1 MSDPL
6 GFLEGAKSL
15 SSSLDSARSVSKELS
30 TSIANVQKEAT
41 DLAQERAQERAKA
54 QRFHVDQTILKA
66 FDEFKIIEQV
76 KQLEAKMKA
85 EVIKNYGPK
94 AWDDIQVIKAR
105 LLKEK
110 KENEKLFNK
119 DLHEIRR
126 VQLYCFL
133 VAALIA
139 WYVVW
144 GYKG

>member
-1 MSDPL
+1 MSEPF

-15 SSSLDSARSVSKELS
+15 GSTLDSARGVSKELS

-41 DLAQERAQERAKA
+41 DLAQQRAQERIRA
-54 QRFHVDQTILKA
+54 QKVHVDQTILKA
-66 FDEFKIIEQV
+66 FDEFKIIEEV
-76 KQLEAKMKA
+76 KRLEQKMKA
-85 EVIKNYGPK
+85 EVIRNYGPK

-126 VQLYCFL
+126 VQLYCFI
-133 VAALIA
+133 VAGFVA
-139 WYVVW
+139 WYVTW

>member
-66 FDEFKIIEQV
+66 FDEFKIIEEV
-76 KQLEAKMKA
+76 KRLEQKMKA

-119 DLHEIRR
+119 DLHEIKR
-126 VQLYCFL
+126 VQLYCFI
-133 VAALIA
+133 VAGVIA
-139 WYVVW
+139 WYLTW

>member
-1 MSDPL
+1 MSEPF

-15 SSSLDSARSVSKELS
+15 GSALDSARGVSKELS

-41 DLAQERAQERAKA
+41 DLAQERAQERAKV
-54 QRFHVDQTILKA
+54 QKFHVDQTILKA
-66 FDEFKIIEQV
+66 FDEFKIIEEV
-76 KQLEAKMKA
+76 KRLEQKMKA
-85 EVIKNYGPK
+85 EVIRNYGPK

-119 DLHEIRR
+119 DIHEIRR

-139 WYVVW
+139 WYLTW
-144 GYKG
+144 GHKG

>member
-1 MSDPL
+1 MSEPF

-15 SSSLDSARSVSKELS
+15 GSALDSARGVSKELS
-30 TSIANVQKEAT
+30 TSISNVQKEAT
-41 DLAQERAQERAKA
+41 DLAQERAKERAKA

-66 FDEFKIIEQV
+66 FDEFKIIEEV
-76 KQLEAKMKA
+76 KRLEQKMKA
-85 EVIKNYGPK
+85 EVTRNYGPK
-94 AWDDIQVIKAR
+94 AWDNIQVIKTR

-144 GYKG
+144 GHKG

>member
-1 MSDPL
+1 MSDQF

-15 SSSLDSARSVSKELS
+15 SSSFDSARGVSKELS

-41 DLAQERAQERAKA
+41 DLAQERAKERAKA

-66 FDEFKIIEQV
+66 FDEFKIIEEV
-76 KQLEAKMKA
+76 KRLEQKMKA
-85 EVIKNYGPK
+85 EVTKNYGPK
-94 AWDDIQVIKAR
+94 AWDDIQIIKAR

-144 GYKG
+144 GHRG

>member
-119 DLHEIRR
+119 DLHEIKR

-133 VAALIA
+133 VAALVA

>member
-1 MSDPL
+1 MSDQF

-15 SSSLDSARSVSKELS
+15 SSSLDSARGVSKELS
-30 TSIANVQKEAT
+30 TSIANVQKEAV
-41 DLAQERAQERAKA
+41 DLAQQRAQERAKA

-76 KQLEAKMKA
+76 KQLEQKMKA
-85 EVIKNYGPK
+85 EVIRNYGPK

-119 DLHEIRR
+119 DLQEIKR

-133 VAALIA
+133 VAALVA
-139 WYVVW
+139 WYAVW

>member
-85 EVIKNYGPK
+85 EVIRNYGPK

-119 DLHEIRR
+119 DLHEIKR

-139 WYVVW
+139 WYLVW
-144 GYKG
+144 GHKG

>member
-1 MSDPL
+1 MSEPF

-15 SSSLDSARSVSKELS
+15 GSALDSARGVSKELS

-41 DLAQERAQERAKA
+41 DLAQERAKERAKA
-54 QRFHVDQTILKA
+54 QKFHVDQTILKA
-66 FDEFKIIEQV
+66 FDEFKIIEEV
-76 KQLEAKMKA
+76 KRLEQKMKA
-85 EVIKNYGPK
+85 EVTRNYGPK

-139 WYVVW
+139 WYVTW

>member
-1 MSDPL
+1 MSEPF

-15 SSSLDSARSVSKELS
+15 GSALDSARGVSKELS

-41 DLAQERAQERAKA
+41 DLAQERAKERAKA
-54 QRFHVDQTILKA
+54 QKFNVDQTILKA
-66 FDEFKIIEQV
+66 FDEFKIIEEV
-76 KQLEAKMKA
+76 KRLEQKMKA

-119 DLHEIRR
+119 DLHEIRK

-139 WYVVW
+139 WYVTW

>member
-1 MSDPL
+1 MSEPF

-15 SSSLDSARSVSKELS
+15 GSALDSARGVSKELS

-41 DLAQERAQERAKA
+41 DLAQERAKERAKA
-54 QRFHVDQTILKA
+54 QKFHVDQTILKA
-66 FDEFKIIEQV
+66 FDEFKIIEEV
-76 KQLEAKMKA
+76 KRLEQKMKA
-85 EVIKNYGPK
+85 EVIRNYGPK
-94 AWDDIQVIKAR
+94 AWDDIQIIKAR

-119 DLHEIRR
+119 DIHEIRR

-139 WYVVW
+139 WYVTW

>member
-85 EVIKNYGPK
+85 EVIRNYGPK

-119 DLHEIRR
+119 DLHEIKR

-133 VAALIA
+133 VAALVA
-139 WYVVW
+139 WYLVW

>member
-1 MSDPL
+1 MSEPF

-15 SSSLDSARSVSKELS
+15 GSALDSARGVSKELS
-30 TSIANVQKEAT
+30 TSITNVQKEAT
-41 DLAQERAQERAKA
+41 DLAQERAKERAKA
-54 QRFHVDQTILKA
+54 QKFHVDQTILKA
-66 FDEFKIIEQV
+66 FDEFKIIEEV
-76 KQLEAKMKA
+76 KRLEQKMKA
-85 EVIKNYGPK
+85 EVIRNYGPK

-144 GYKG
+144 GHKG

>member
-1 MSDPL
+1 MSEPF

-15 SSSLDSARSVSKELS
+15 GSALDSARGVSKELS

-41 DLAQERAQERAKA
+41 DLAQERAKERAKA

-66 FDEFKIIEQV
+66 FDEFKIIEEV
-76 KQLEAKMKA
+76 KRLEQKMKA
-85 EVIKNYGPK
+85 EVIRNYGPK

-119 DLHEIRR
+119 DLHEIKR

-133 VAALIA
+133 VAALVA

>member
-41 DLAQERAQERAKA
+41 DLAQQRAQERAKA

-66 FDEFKIIEQV
+66 FDEFKIIEEV
-76 KQLEAKMKA
+76 KRLEQKMKA
-85 EVIKNYGPK
+85 EVTRNYGPK

-110 KENEKLFNK
+110 KENEKLFNQ
-119 DLHEIRR
+119 DLREIKR

-133 VAALIA
+133 VAALVA
-139 WYVVW
+139 WYAVW

>member
-85 EVIKNYGPK
+85 EVIRNYGPK

-119 DLHEIRR
+119 DLHEIKR

-133 VAALIA
+133 VAALVA

>member
-15 SSSLDSARSVSKELS
+15 SGSLDSARGVSKELS
-30 TSIANVQKEAT
+30 ASIANVQKEAI
-41 DLAQERAQERAKA
+41 DLAQQRAQERAKA

-66 FDEFKIIEQV
+66 FDEFKIIEEV
-76 KQLEAKMKA
+76 KRLEQKMKA

-126 VQLYCFL
+126 VQLYCFF
-133 VAALIA
+133 VAGFVA

>member
-30 TSIANVQKEAT
+30 TSITNVQKEAT

-85 EVIKNYGPK
+85 EVIRNYGPK

-119 DLHEIRR
+119 DLHEIKR

-133 VAALIA
+133 VAALVA

>member
-15 SSSLDSARSVSKELS
+15 SGSLDSARGVSKELS
-30 TSIANVQKEAT
+30 ASIANVQKEAI
-41 DLAQERAQERAKA
+41 DLAQQRAQERAKA

-66 FDEFKIIEQV
+66 FDEFKIIEEV
-76 KQLEAKMKA
+76 KRLEQKMKA

-133 VAALIA
+133 VAGFVA